1 MSTGTRLAG
10 LLLFTTA
17 LTMPSVLAAQDAGS
31 EPAPEEQAT
40 EQTDAPADEAP
51 PEEELQQSDISVPGG
66 GIIVTGRRGR
76 DPARNSGQVLT
87 VLSEA
92 DIARTGEGDIAGA
105 LGRVSGLSLVG
116 NGRVFVRGLGD
127 RYSLALLNGLPL
139 PSPEPLS
146 RVVPLD
152 IFPTSVISSSLVQ
165 KTYSANF
172 PGEFGGGVINLTT
185 KAIPTEDFL
194 TISIGSS
201 GDTETTFQNGL
212 TYYGSDWDMFGFDN
226 GNRDIPTA
234 LEGLI
239 ASGTRIND
247 APAAVQRQLAGQI
260 LPTNLVTLQKND
272 VLPANFSA
280 NLTGGASIEVGDGNY
295 LGLIATA
302 GITNTWRNRNVTSQ
316 QFGDAQAGQ
325 ILFDSQNFI
334 TDNKV
339 LVNGMIGIGL
349 DIGEHTVRWT
359 NLYIRDTL
367 KTARL
372 ATGTDAFTDVARPF
386 DFQTQQTG
394 WFERQLMD
402 SQIVAEFNFD
412 KLEIDLRG
420 GYAQTDREA
429 PYNAIVPYIRT
440 NIPNDP
446 FGNLFVVDVGAL
458 VGGTERIQV
467 GFEELTEKLWFGG
480 ADVSYEVA
488 DNLTLTAGYSYSDT
502 ARRSISFI
510 IRPLISSSAEFTTA
524 LRALGLR
531 RPGDI
536 LNGSTLAT
544 GIIPPGTTPQPFFNV
559 TVSDPTPFPVFD
571 AALTVHAGYLMGRY
585 QPTDTLTVETGV
597 RYEDGLQVAAPDPT
611 FGGGNLANPTRIAN
625 DYFLPSATVTWQAM
639 DDLQLR
645 LSASQTIARPQFREL
660 VEQTYFD
667 PESNRRFRGNPFLQD
682 SELINA
688 EARLEY
694 YLGGPRK
701 VSLAGFFKSI
711 DKPIENF
718 LITAPGI
725 IETSYANAPK
735 AELYGAELDV
745 SYGIDLAD
753 WGSFFETKQFLILAN
768 YTYTQSS
775 ISVGAG
781 DLAPIPGA
789 VGQPA
794 SQLFDD
800 GAPLVGQSDHV
811 ANLSLGIE
819 DTDKVQQFT
828 VLFNYASER
837 VTLRGGALPDVVEDP
852 GLTVD
857 LVARSELKLAGIP
870 LELSL
875 EARNIFGRDNFEFQ
889 EVNGN
894 RAELNTFDVGTS
906 FAIGLKASF

>member
-1 MSTGTRLAG
+1 MSNGTRLAG

-17 LTMPSVLAAQDAGS
+17 LTIPSLLHAQDAGTPPV
-31 EPAPEEQAT
+31 EDEL
-40 EQTDAPADEAP
+40 TDQVEEAP
-51 PEEELQQSDISVPGG
+51 PEEELEETDISVPGG
-66 GIIVTGRRGR
+66 GIIVTGRRNR
-76 DPARNSGQVLT
+76 DPSRNSGQVLS

-105 LGRVSGLSLVG
+105 LSRVSGLTLVG

-194 TISIGSS
+194 TIGISGS
-201 GDTETTFQNGL
+201 GDTETTFENGL
-212 TYYGSDWDMFGFDN
+212 TYFGSEFDTFGFDN
-226 GNRDIPTA
+226 GNRDFPTA
-234 LEGLI
+234 LQGLI
-239 ASGTRIND
+239 ASNTRIND
-247 APAAVQRQLAGQI
+247 APVDVQRQLAGQI
-260 LPTNLVTLQKND
+260 LPLNLVTLQRND
-272 VLPANFSA
+272 ELPINFSA
-280 NLTGGASIEVGDGNY
+280 NITGGGSLEVGDGNY
-295 LGLIATA
+295 LGIIATA
-302 GITNTWRNRNVTSQ
+302 GITNTWRNRSVISQ
-316 QFGDAQAGQ
+316 QFGDAEAGD
-325 ILFDSQNFI
+325 IIFDSNTFI

-339 LVNGMIGIGL
+339 LVNGLIGIGL
-349 DIGEHTVRWT
+349 DIGEHTIRWT

-367 KTARL
+367 KTARF
-372 ATGTDAFTDVARPF
+372 AQGTDFFTDRVTGF

-394 WFERQLMD
+394 YFERQLID
-402 SQIVAEFNFD
+402 TQLVAEFEFD

-420 GYAQTDREA
+420 GYARTDREA
-429 PYNAIVPYIRT
+429 PYNATIPYIRT
-440 NIPNDP
+440 NIAGDP
-446 FGNLFVVDVGAL
+446 FGNRFVVDVGAQI
-458 VGGTERIQV
+458 GGTERIQV
-467 GFEELTEKLWFGG
+467 GFEDLKEELLFGG
-480 ADVSYEVA
+480 ADITYE
-488 DNLTLTAGYSYSDT
+488 LTDKLSVTAGYAYTDT
-502 ARRSISFI
+502 ERRSLSFI
-510 IRPLISSSAEFTTA
+510 IRPLIGSTADLNTA

-531 RPGDI
+531 QPGQI
-536 LNGSTLAT
+536 INGSTLAT
-544 GIIPPGTTPQPFFNV
+544 FPDGTPFFNV
-559 TVSDPTPFPVFD
+559 TVSDPTPFPAFD
-571 AALTVHAGYLMGRY
+571 AALTIHAGYGLARY
-585 QPTDTLTVETGV
+585 RPTDRLSLEAGV
-597 RYEDGLQVAAPDPT
+597 RFEDALQIAAPDLA
-611 FGGGNLANPTRIAN
+611 FSGGNLANPTRIAN
-625 DYFLPSATVTWQAM
+625 DYLLPSATITWEVI

-645 LSASQTIARPQFREL
+645 FAASQTIARPQFREL

-667 PESNRRFRGNPFLQD
+667 PDSNRRFRGNPFLQD

-688 EARLEY
+688 EARAEY
-694 YLGGPRK
+694 YLGGPSR
-701 VSLAGFFKSI
+701 VSLAGFYKEI
-711 DKPIENF
+711 DNPIENF

-725 IETSYANAPK
+725 IETSYANAPS

-753 WGSFFETKQFLILAN
+753 WGGFFETKQFLIIGN

-775 ISVGAG
+775 ISVGAT

-789 VGQPA
+789 PTQVA
-794 SQLFDD
+794 SQLFDE
-800 GAPLVGQSDHV
+800 GSPLVGQSDHV

-819 DTDKVQQFT
+819 DLDKVQQFT

-837 VTLRGGALPDVVEDP
+837 VTLRGGALPDVIENP

-857 LVARSELKLAGIP
+857 LVGRTALKLGGVP

-889 EVNGN
+889 EINGN
-894 RAELNTFDVGTS
+894 RAEINTFQVGTS
-906 FAIGLKASF
+906 FSVGLKAEF

>member
-10 LLLFTTA
+10 LLLLTTS
-17 LTMPSVLAAQDAGS
+17 LTLPSVLHAQDAEGNDPLNQ
-31 EPAPEEQAT
+31 EVEDAEPEE
-40 EQTDAPADEAP
+40 DLSDV
-51 PEEELQQSDISVPGG
+51 DISLPGG
-66 GIIVTGRRGR
+66 GIIVTGRRNR
-76 DPARNSGQVLT
+76 DPARNSGQVLN

-92 DIARTGEGDIAGA
+92 DIARSGEGDIAGA
-105 LGRVSGLSLVG
+105 LTRVSGLTLVG
-116 NGRVFVRGLGD
+116 DGRVFVRGLGD

-146 RVVPLD
+146 RVVPLN

-194 TISIGSS
+194 TISIGAS
-201 GDTETTFQNGL
+201 GDTETTFENGL
-212 TYYGSDWDMFGFDN
+212 TYFGSRWDTFGFDN
-226 GNRDIPTA
+226 GNRDFPTA
-234 LEGLI
+234 LQDAI

-247 APAAVQRQLAGQI
+247 LPAAQQRQLAGQ
-260 LPTNLVTLQKND
+260 LMPLNLVTLQKND
-272 VLPANFSA
+272 NLPVNFSGNITA
-280 NLTGGASIEVGDGNY
+280 GASFEVGDGNY

-302 GITNTWRNRNVTSQ
+302 GISNTWRNRSVISQ
-316 QFGDAQAGQ
+316 QFGNAELGD
-325 ILFDSQNFI
+325 IIFDSNTFI

-339 LVNGMIGIGL
+339 LVNGLVGVGL
-349 DIGEHTVRWT
+349 DIGEHTIRWT
-359 NLYIRDTL
+359 NLFIRDTL

-372 ATGTDAFTDVARPF
+372 SLGTDFFTDREDGF
-386 DFQTQQTG
+386 DFQTQQTA

-429 PYNAIVPYIRT
+429 PYNAIVPYFRT
-440 NIPNDP
+440 NTQNDI
-446 FGNLFVVDVGAL
+446 FGNQFIVDVGAL

-467 GFEELTEKLWFGG
+467 GFEDLREKLWYGG
-480 ADVSYEVA
+480 ADVTYAVTDKLS
-488 DNLTLTAGYSYSDT
+488 LTAGYAYTDT
-502 ARRSISFI
+502 ARRSLSFI
-510 IRPLISSSAEFTTA
+510 IRPLISSTEELNLA

-531 RPGDI
+531 QPGEI
-536 LNGSTLAT
+536 INGATLAT
-544 GIIPPGTTPQPFFNV
+544 AQDGTPAFTIN
-559 TVSDPTPFPVFD
+559 VSDTTPFPAFD
-571 AALTVHAGYLMGRY
+571 AALTIHAGYTLARY
-585 QPTDTLTVETGV
+585 RPTDRLSVEAGV
-597 RYEDGLQVAAPDPT
+597 RFEDALQVAAPDPT
-611 FGGGNLANPTRIAN
+611 FGSAFQPTPTRIAEQ
-625 DYFLPSATVTWQAM
+625 YFLPSATVTWEVV

-645 LSASQTIARPQFREL
+645 LAASKTIARPQFREL

-688 EARLEY
+688 EVRAEY
-694 YLGGPRK
+694 YMSRRDK
-701 VSLAGFFKSI
+701 VSLAGFYKKI
-711 DKPIENF
+711 DNPIENF
-718 LITAPGI
+718 LITAPGV
-725 IETSYANAPK
+725 IETSYANAPS
-735 AELYGAELDV
+735 AELYGAELDLA
-745 SYGIDLAD
+745 YGIDLGN
-753 WGSFFETKQFLILAN
+753 WGGFFETKQFLILAN
-768 YTYTQSS
+768 YTYTQSNL
-775 ISVGAG
+775 SVGAD
-781 DLAPIPGA
+781 DLAPIAGSPE
-789 VGQPA
+789 QRA
-794 SQLFDD
+794 SNLFDD
-800 GAPLVGQSDHV
+800 GSPLVGQSDHV

-819 DTDKVQQFT
+819 DTAKVQQLT

-857 LVARSELKLAGIP
+857 IVGRTEFKLGGLP

-889 EVNGN
+889 AINGF
-894 RAELNTFDVGTS
+894 RAEINTFQVGTS